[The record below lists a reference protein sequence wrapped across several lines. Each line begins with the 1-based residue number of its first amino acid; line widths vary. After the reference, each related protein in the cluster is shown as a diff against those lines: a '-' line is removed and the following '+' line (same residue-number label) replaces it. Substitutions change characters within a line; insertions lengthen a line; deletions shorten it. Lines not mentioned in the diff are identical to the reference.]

1 MRAVMKY
8 LLDRCA
14 RSFPLCAAMVVYVVA
29 LLALSVSSA
38 SGGLTFAGAPL
49 TPGGTVQANVPL
61 SDLEKSYV
69 SEGGNPVPSHAVAV
83 LAVPPGFDPKRMWPV
98 MVAFAS
104 SEHGHQN
111 AYDLRMIWRHY
122 AFKEGWIALAG
133 DGPTPAPRVDSSGW
147 RAGHTLAALDALNR
161 SFPGSRQWPIVLVGQ
176 SGGAKRASYLAPLF
190 AVGGYRMAGIFL
202 TGINEDRITEGC
214 RRFKPP
220 RDFFSIL
227 IFLSSGNQD
236 RIATPDQQ
244 LAVENSMRRT
254 GFTNI
259 RHKTFAGGHE
269 GSPAHVFEAL
279 RWFRSG
285 IEDHHKM
292 RSAKP

>member
-1 MRAVMKY
+1 M
-8 LLDRCA
+8 
-14 RSFPLCAAMVVYVVA
+14 SFQRCAAMIVYVA
-29 LLALSVSSA
+29 ASLALNVSSA
-38 SGGLTFAGAPL
+38 LGGLTFAGVPL
-49 TPGGTVQANVPL
+49 IPGGTIQANVPL

-69 SEGGNPVPSHAVAV
+69 SEGGNSVPSHAVAV
-83 LAVPPGFDPKRMWPV
+83 LAVPPGFDPKRSWPI
-98 MVAFAS
+98 MIAFAS

-111 AYDLRMIWRHY
+111 AFDLRMIWSHY
-122 AFKEGWIALAG
+122 GFREGWVTLAG
-133 DGPTPAPRVDSSGW
+133 DGPTSAPRVDSSGW
-147 RAGHTLAALDALNR
+147 RVGHTLAALDALNR

-190 AVGGYRMAGIFL
+190 AVAGYRMAGIFL
-202 TGINEDRITEGC
+202 TGINEDRITEAC

-220 RDFFSIL
+220 RDFFSIP

-244 LAVENSMRRT
+244 SAVENSMRRT

-259 RHKTFAGGHE
+259 RHETFAGGHE
-269 GSPAHVFEAL
+269 GSPDHVFEAL

-285 IEDHHKM
+285 IEGHHKVQP
-292 RSAKP
+292 AKP

>member
-1 MRAVMKY
+1 MI
-8 LLDRCA
+8 
-14 RSFPLCAAMVVYVVA
+14 VYVVA

-38 SGGLTFAGAPL
+38 SGGLTFAGVPL
-49 TPGGTVQANVPL
+49 TPGETVQANVPL

-83 LAVPPGFDPKRMWPV
+83 LAVPPGFDPKRIWPV

-104 SEHGHQN
+104 SEHAHQN
-111 AYDLRMIWRHY
+111 AYDLRMIWSHF
-122 AFKEGWIALAG
+122 AFREGWIALAG
-133 DGPTPAPRVDSSGW
+133 DGPMPAPRLDSSGW

-190 AVGGYRMAGIFL
+190 AVAGYRMAGIFL
-202 TGINEDRITEGC
+202 TGINEDRITDGC
-214 RRFKPP
+214 RHFKPS
-220 RDFFSIL
+220 RDFFSIP
-227 IFLSSGNQD
+227 IFLSSGDQD
-236 RIATPDQQ
+236 RIATPNQQ

-269 GSPAHVFEAL
+269 GSIADVFEAL

-285 IEDHHKM
+285 IEDHHKVP
-292 RSAKP
+292 SAKP

>member
-8 LLDRCA
+8 LPDRCA
-14 RSFPLCAAMVVYVVA
+14 RSFPLCAAMIVYVVA

-38 SGGLTFAGAPL
+38 LGDLTFAGVPL

-122 AFKEGWIALAG
+122 ALREGWIALPG
-133 DGPTPAPRVDSSGW
+133 DGPGPGPRADRPGW
-147 RAGHTLAALDALNR
+147 RAGRTRAALDALNR
-161 SFPGSRQWPIVLVGQ
+161 GS
-176 SGGAKRASYLAPLF
+176 
-190 AVGGYRMAGIFL
+190 
-202 TGINEDRITEGC
+202 
-214 RRFKPP
+214 
-220 RDFFSIL
+220 
-227 IFLSSGNQD
+227 
-236 RIATPDQQ
+236 
-244 LAVENSMRRT
+244 
-254 GFTNI
+254 
-259 RHKTFAGGHE
+259 
-269 GSPAHVFEAL
+269 
-279 RWFRSG
+279 
-285 IEDHHKM
+285 
-292 RSAKP
+292 

>member
-1 MRAVMKY
+1 MTRRYRILAVHRARTFQ
-8 LLDRCA
+8 RCA
-14 RSFPLCAAMVVYVVA
+14 TMTVSAIAF
-29 LLALSVSSA
+29 LLLSVSSA
-38 SGGLTFAGAPL
+38 SGGLTFAGVPL
-49 TPGGTVQANVPL
+49 TPGATVQADVPL

-69 SEGGNPVPSHAVAV
+69 AEGGNPVPSHAVAV
-83 LAVPPGFDPKRMWPV
+83 LAVPRGFDPKKTWPV

-111 AYDLRMIWRHY
+111 AYDLRMIWSHY
-122 AFKEGWIALAG
+122 LGGGWIALAG
-133 DGPTPAPRVDSSGW
+133 DGPTPAPRLDSSGW

-190 AVGGYRMAGIFL
+190 AVGGYRTAGIFL

-214 RRFKPP
+214 QRFKPP
-220 RDFFSIL
+220 RDFFSIP

-269 GSPAHVFEAL
+269 GLEAHVFEAL

-285 IEDHHKM
+285 IDTTHKV

>member
-1 MRAVMKY
+1 MAVYM
-8 LLDRCA
+8 
-14 RSFPLCAAMVVYVVA
+14 VA

-38 SGGLTFAGAPL
+38 FGGMTFAGVPL

-83 LAVPPGFDPKRMWPV
+83 LAVPPGFDPKKMWPV
-98 MVAFAS
+98 MAAFAS

-111 AYDLRMIWRHY
+111 ADDLRMIWRQF
-122 AFKEGWIALAG
+122 ALREGWLALAG
-133 DGPTPAPRVDSSGW
+133 DGPMPAPRVDSSGW

-161 SFPGSRQWPIVLVGQ
+161 SFPGSRQWPVVLVGQ

-202 TGINEDRITEGC
+202 TGINEDRITVGC
-214 RRFKPP
+214 RLFKPP
-220 RDFFSIL
+220 RDFFSIP
-227 IFLSSGNQD
+227 IFLSSGDQD
-236 RIATPDQQ
+236 PIATPNQQ

-269 GSPAHVFEAL
+269 GSMAHVVEAL

-285 IEDHHKM
+285 IEDHHKAP
-292 RSAKP
+292 SAKP

>member
-1 MRAVMKY
+1 MTRASKNPR
-8 LLDRCA
+8 LRAAWIFCA
-14 RSFPLCAAMVVYVVA
+14 
-29 LLALSVSSA
+29 LAWLAFSA
-38 SGGLTFAGAPL
+38 SAFPAGLSFAGVPL

-83 LAVPPGFDPKRMWPV
+83 LAVPAGFDPKRMWPV

-111 AYDLRMIWRHY
+111 ADDLRMIWRHF
-122 AFKEGWIALAG
+122 AFREGWIALAG
-133 DGPTPAPRVDSSGW
+133 DGPAPAPRVDSSGW

-202 TGINEDRITEGC
+202 TGINEDRITDGC
-214 RRFKPP
+214 RHFKPP
-220 RDFFSIL
+220 RDFFSIP
-227 IFLSSGNQD
+227 IFLSSGDQD
-236 RIATPDQQ
+236 RIATPGQQ

-259 RHKTFAGGHE
+259 RHETFAGGHE
-269 GSPAHVFEAL
+269 GSMAHVFEAL

-285 IEDHHKM
+285 IEDHHKVP
-292 RSAKP
+292 SAKP

>member
-8 LLDRCA
+8 LSDRCA
-14 RSFPLCAAMVVYVVA
+14 RSFQRCAAMIVYVVA
-29 LLALSVSSA
+29 SLALSVSSA
-38 SGGLTFAGAPL
+38 SGGLTFAGVPL

-69 SEGGNPVPSHAVAV
+69 SEGGNPVPSYAVAV
-83 LAVPPGFDPKRMWPV
+83 LAVPAGFDPKRMWPI

-111 AYDLRMIWRHY
+111 AHDLRMIWQHF
-122 AFKEGWIALAG
+122 AFREGWVAVAG
-133 DGPTPAPRVDSSGW
+133 DGPASAPRVDSSGW
-147 RAGHTLAALDALNR
+147 RAGHTLAALYALNR

-190 AVGGYRMAGIFL
+190 AVAGYRMAGIFL
-202 TGINEDRITEGC
+202 TGINEDRITDGY
-214 RRFKPP
+214 RQFKPP
-220 RDFFSIL
+220 RDFFSIP
-227 IFLSSGNQD
+227 IFLSSGDQD

-244 LAVENSMRRT
+244 LAVENSMKRT

-269 GSPAHVFEAL
+269 GSVAHVFEAL

-285 IEDHHKM
+285 IEDHHKVPL
-292 RSAKP
+292 AKP

>member
-1 MRAVMKY
+1 MTRSYQTLA
-8 LLDRCA
+8 DRFP
-14 RSFPLCAAMVVYVVA
+14 RSFPLCAATIVYLVA
-29 LLALSVSSA
+29 SLPLSVSRA
-38 SGGLTFAGAPL
+38 SGGLTFAGVPL

-83 LAVPPGFDPKRMWPV
+83 LAVPPPFDPKRIWPV

-111 AYDLRMIWRHY
+111 AYDLRMIWSHY
-122 AFKEGWIALAG
+122 AFREGWIALAG

-190 AVGGYRMAGIFL
+190 AVAGYRMAGIFL
-202 TGINEDRITEGC
+202 TGINEDRITDGC
-214 RRFKPP
+214 RHFKPP
-220 RDFFSIL
+220 RDFFSIP
-227 IFLSSGNQD
+227 IFLSSGDQD
-236 RIATPDQQ
+236 RIATPNQQ
-244 LAVENSMRRT
+244 LAVENFMRRT

-269 GSPAHVFEAL
+269 GSADHVFEAL

-285 IEDHHKM
+285 IEAHHEVP
-292 RSAKP
+292 SAKP

>member
-1 MRAVMKY
+1 MI
-8 LLDRCA
+8 
-14 RSFPLCAAMVVYVVA
+14 VYVVA

-38 SGGLTFAGAPL
+38 SGGLTFAGVPL
-49 TPGGTVQANVPL
+49 TPGETVQANVPL

-69 SEGGNPVPSHAVAV
+69 SEGDNPVPSHAVAV
-83 LAVPPGFDPKRMWPV
+83 LAVPPGFDPKRIWPV

-104 SEHGHQN
+104 SEHAHQN
-111 AYDLRMIWRHY
+111 AYDLRMIWSHF
-122 AFKEGWIALAG
+122 AFREGWIALAG
-133 DGPTPAPRVDSSGW
+133 DGPMPAPRLDSSGW

-190 AVGGYRMAGIFL
+190 AVAGYRMAGIFL
-202 TGINEDRITEGC
+202 TGINEDRITDGC
-214 RRFKPP
+214 RHFKPP
-220 RDFFSIL
+220 RDFFSIP
-227 IFLSSGNQD
+227 IFLSSGDQD
-236 RIATPDQQ
+236 RIATPNQQ

-269 GSPAHVFEAL
+269 GSIADVFEAL

-285 IEDHHKM
+285 IEDHHKVP
-292 RSAKP
+292 SAKP